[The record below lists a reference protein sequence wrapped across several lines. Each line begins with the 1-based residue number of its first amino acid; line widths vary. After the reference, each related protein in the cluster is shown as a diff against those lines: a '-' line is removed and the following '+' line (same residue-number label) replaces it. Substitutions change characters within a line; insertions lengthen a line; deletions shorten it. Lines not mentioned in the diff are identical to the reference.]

1 MPSICILPR
10 KLGLGGPASFQ
21 ARLAD
26 ELRANGVGVTFDPED
41 SAISAILVVGGTR
54 HLGDLRKAKRRGVR
68 VVQRLNGMNWVQ
80 RRKFTGIKH
89 FFRAEINNWILSTIR
104 RDLADRIVYQSEF
117 TNKWWH
123 RVYGEVRAP
132 GTVIYNG
139 VNLTEYAPQA
149 NIDLPKDHYR
159 MLLVEGHLGG
169 GYEQGLITAVDAAVL
184 LNQRLDRPLE
194 LMVVGDVPPSLKA
207 EVSLRGVEITWKGV
221 VNRSEIPAI
230 DCSAHLLF
238 SADVNAACPNA
249 VIEALACGLPVIGY
263 DTGAIPELIV
273 NRSGRVAIYGGD
285 PWKLEPPDLYS
296 LVDAAQNV
304 LKDHDAFSSGARQHA
319 ETVFDIHQIA
329 QKYLHVLLDN

>member
-89 FFRAEINNWILSTIR
+89 FFRAEINNWIISTIR

-123 RVYGEVRAP
+123 RVYGEVRVP

-139 VNLTEYAPQA
+139 VNLTEYATQA
-149 NIDLPKDHYR
+149 HIDLPKDHYS

-207 EVSLRGVEITWKGV
+207 GVSSRGLEITLKGV

-230 DCSAHLLF
+230 DCSSHLLF

-273 NRSGRVAIYGGD
+273 NGSGRVAIYGGD

-296 LVDAAQNV
+296 LVDAAQTV

-319 ETVFDIHQIA
+319 ETAFDIHQIA